1 MTKKDILEIVE
12 KAFKSGEEWWLSE
25 VENRGFQE
33 ERNKIVEVSRDI
45 LNHHY
50 YVDLSQYVF
59 DKADI
64 EIIVDSK
71 KLSGKDDYVKI
82 THIPTGVFSWKECR
96 YSYDGELQSVVE
108 MLLEIVNRRVLETWE
123 KEGINNGRIFDSRTT
138 IWDM

>member
-33 ERNKIVEVSRDI
+33 EREEIVKLTRDI

-59 DKADI
+59 DKDDI
-64 EIIVDSK
+64 EIAVDSN
-71 KLSGKDDYVKI
+71 KLSGKDDYVKV
-82 THIPTGVFSWKECR
+82 THIPTGLFSWKECR

-108 MLLEIVNRRVLETWE
+108 MLLEIVNMRVMEMWE
-123 KEGINNGRIFDSRTT
+123 KEGINNDKIFDGRAT
-138 IWDM
+138 I